1 MEEAMEKVPGIFR
14 RWENSTINVTFW
26 HKTGGGSMQVHG
38 WRRIGRTK
46 LLKRRTGDRHW
57 SWNDG
62 HIWFHR
68 ERHVSMVLPGAD
80 PEGEGK
86 NFKSVKKIFKAF
98 AQTYF
103 GNLVQVPPRSE
114 PSHWARKSF
123 QWTQVLAQVG
133 IWQFVKFW
141 HFGLLV
147 CWHLMDFQQQCSFY
161 AGYAASRLIFPNLW
175 WYGGRNIITL

>member
-1 MEEAMEKVPGIFR
+1 MQLFSQYYHSG
-14 RWENSTINVTFW
+14 
-26 HKTGGGSMQVHG
+26 GDGGSHG
-38 WRRIGRTK
+38 KGSRNFQKVRK
-46 LLKRRTGDRHW
+46 LNYRCHILTQNRWGEYASAWLEKDRKDQAAEEKDRWSTLKLTDTILFR
-57 SWNDG
+57 
-62 HIWFHR
+62 R
-68 ERHVSMVLPGAD
+68 ERHLSMVLPGAD

-114 PSHWARKSF
+114 PSHWARESF
-123 QWTQVLAQVG
+123 HWTQVLAQVG

-147 CWHLMDFQQQCSFY
+147 CWHL
-161 AGYAASRLIFPNLW
+161 
-175 WYGGRNIITL
+175 ITM